1 MCGRQ
6 DKFNVWFQLLP
17 YLATHGYKLM
27 CQKLFIQMGDQYWEP
42 AFSEA
47 LFLRR
52 TRKKKK
58 QAILILIKKIN
69 RTNLSLVIHK

>member
-1 MCGRQ
+1 
-6 DKFNVWFQLLP
+6 
-17 YLATHGYKLM
+17 
-27 CQKLFIQMGDQYWEP
+27 
-42 AFSEA
+42 
-47 LFLRR
+47 LRR